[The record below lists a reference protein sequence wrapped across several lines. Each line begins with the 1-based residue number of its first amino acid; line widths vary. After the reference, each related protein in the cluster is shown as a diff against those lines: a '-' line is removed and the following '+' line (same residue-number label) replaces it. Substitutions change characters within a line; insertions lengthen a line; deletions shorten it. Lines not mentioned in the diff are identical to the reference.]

1 MPMFGLADVNSFYAS
16 CEALFRP
23 DLRGKPVVVLSNNDG
38 CIIARSAGAKKLGIK
53 MGAPWFQIKNQD
65 FAERVH
71 VFSSNYALYHSMSQR
86 VMTALEEI
94 TPRVE
99 QYSIDEMFLDLT
111 GIDFCEDFE
120 HFGRRLRVHVLAT
133 TGLTVGVGMGP
144 TKTLAKSAQWASK
157 EWPQFRGVLALT
169 PGNPKRTATLL
180 ANQPVEEIWGVGRRI
195 GKRLNLMGIENALQL
210 SRAHP
215 ALIRKNFSVVLERT
229 VRELNGESCIPL
241 EEFVPAK
248 QQIVCS
254 RSFGERITSKVLM
267 QEALCQY
274 ATRAAE
280 KLRKER
286 QFCRRISVFIRTSPH
301 AQGEIF
307 YGNSAGESLKIPTL
321 DTRDVIE
328 VAMRSLDRIW
338 LEGRRYMKAGI
349 MLDDFTPNG
358 VCQLNLFDEN
368 KPRANSAQLMKVLD
382 GINQSGLGSVW
393 FAGQGVNTEWKMKRD
408 MLSPAWTTCWSDIP
422 VARVL

>member
-1 MPMFGLADVNSFYAS
+1 MSMFGLADVNSFYAS

-38 CIIARSAGAKKLGIK
+38 CVIARSAGAKKLGIK

-65 FAERVH
+65 FAERVY
-71 VFSSNYALYHSMSQR
+71 VFSSNYTLYHSMSQR

-111 GIDFCEDFE
+111 GIDGCEDFE
-120 HFGRRLRVHVLAT
+120 HFGRRLRSHVFKT
-133 TGLTVGVGMGP
+133 TGLTVGVGAGM
-144 TKTLAKSAQWASK
+144 TKTLSKSAQWASK
-157 EWPQFRGVLALT
+157 EWPQFGGVLALT
-169 PGNPKRTATLL
+169 ADNPKRTATLL

-195 GKRLNLMGIENALQL
+195 GKRLNLMGIDNALQL

-215 ALIRKNFSVVLERT
+215 SFIRKNFSVVLERT

-241 EEFVPAK
+241 EEFAPAK

-254 RSFGERITSKVLM
+254 RSFGERITSKTAM

-280 KLRKER
+280 KLRKEH
-286 QFCRRISVFIRTSPH
+286 QYCRRISVFIRTSPH
-301 AQGEIF
+301 AHGEIF
-307 YGNSAGESLKIPTL
+307 YGNSAGENLTIPTQ
-321 DTRDVIE
+321 DTRDIIE
-328 VAMRSLDRIW
+328 ITMRSLDRIW

-358 VCQLNLFDEN
+358 VSQLNLFDED
-368 KPRANSAQLMKVLD
+368 KPRPNSAQLMKVLD
-382 GINQSGLGSVW
+382 GINQSGLGHIW
-393 FAGQGVNTEWKMKRD
+393 FARQGVSNEWQMKREL
-408 MLSPAWTTCWSDIP
+408 LSPAWTTRWNDIP
-422 VARVL
+422 TARIC

>member
-38 CIIARSAGAKKLGIK
+38 CVIARSAGAKKLGIK

-65 FAERVH
+65 FSERVH

-120 HFGRRLRVHVLAT
+120 HFGRRLRAHVLAT

-144 TKTLAKSAQWASK
+144 TKILAKSAQWASK

-254 RSFGERITSKVLM
+254 RSFGERITAKVQM
-267 QEALCQY
+267 QQALCQY

-307 YGNSAGESLKIPTL
+307 YGNSAGESLTIPTQ
-321 DTRDVIE
+321 DTRDMIE

-358 VCQLNLFDEN
+358 VSQLNLFDEN
-368 KPRANSAQLMKVLD
+368 KPRAKSVQLMKVLD

-408 MLSPAWTTCWSDIP
+408 LLSPAWTTRWSDIP
-422 VARVL
+422 VARVM